1 MLGTL
6 VKDAKEQLRA
16 LPDPLTYGVLRY
28 FNPRRTWLASTRQS
42 GSTIWPAERPG
53 SGEPSADLWRISPR
67 ACR

>member
-1 MLGTL
+1 MAGEAVLGTL

-42 GSTIWPAERPG
+42 GSTIWPAERPW
-53 SGEPSADLWRISPR
+53 LRR
-67 ACR
+67 TVR